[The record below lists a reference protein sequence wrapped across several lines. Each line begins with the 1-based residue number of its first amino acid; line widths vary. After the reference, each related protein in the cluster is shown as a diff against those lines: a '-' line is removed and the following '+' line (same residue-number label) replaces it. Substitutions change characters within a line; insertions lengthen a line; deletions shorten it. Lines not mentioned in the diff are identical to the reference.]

1 MTSSKSLINK
11 ILLKALLL
19 AVAVLCIPLIAMQ
32 FTLEVQWTLL
42 DFAVMAILVVSTV
55 SSYLIAAH
63 VFPKFKVYL
72 LIFASCS
79 FLLIWTEMAVG
90 LVTSLL
96 T

>member
-1 MTSSKSLINK
+1 MG
-11 ILLKALLL
+11 
-19 AVAVLCIPLIAMQ
+19 VLCIPLIAMQ
-32 FTLEVQWTLL
+32 FTLEAQWTLL
-42 DFAVMAILVVSTV
+42 DFVVMAVLIISTV

-63 VFPKFKVYL
+63 VFPKFKMYL

-79 FLLIWTEMAVG
+79 FLLIWAEMAVG